1 MMIRGTN
8 RNRLS
13 DRWKR
18 MVGLV
23 MISCITDDNNQ
34 LGNVHLLLCVKQSVP
49 FHEADHIVIAESFQ
63 AFEHFLQWFLAVGV
77 RL

>member
-8 RNRLS
+8 RKRLY

-18 MVGLV
+18 VVGLV
-23 MISCITDDNNQ
+23 VVSCITDDDNQ
-34 LGNVHLLLCVKQSVP
+34 PGNVHLLLCVKQSVP

-63 AFEHFLQWFLAVGV
+63 AFEHFFQWFLAVGV